1 MAEIYKIYGAEPS
14 PYSVK
19 VRSYFRYKAIPHEW
33 ISRSQERMEE
43 YQALAKLPLIPLVAL
58 PEGGALQDSTPIIE
72 KMEVLYPSPSISPDD
87 PALKFISELIEEYGD
102 EWGNKYMFHYRWWYE
117 PDQIAT
123 GKWLAET
130 MMPNG
135 SEEEKAGGA
144 AMVQTR
150 MVPRISFVGSSEVT
164 KPIIEAS
171 LARTLDLIEAHLQ
184 SRAFLFGGRP
194 AMADFGLYAQLYEAS
209 CDPTAGA
216 IIKGGYPKIMTWI
229 NAMLNPHGEGEFESW
244 AALAPTLL
252 PFLTAEVGGLF
263 LPWSVANA
271 QAIASGAEEFTV
283 ELEGKPFT
291 QGPQKYHAR
300 SLAAIKAKYDA
311 VADRTA
317 LDAILK
323 DAGLLEYFS

>member
-33 ISRSQERMEE
+33 IPRSQERMEE
-43 YQALAKLPLIPLVAL
+43 FQALAKLPLIPLVAL

-72 KMEVLYPSPSISPDD
+72 KMETLYPSPSIYPED
-87 PALKFISELIEEYGD
+87 PALKFISDLIEEYAD
-102 EWGNKYMFHYRWWYE
+102 EWGNKHMFHYRWWYE

-123 GKWLAET
+123 AKWLAET
-130 MMPNG
+130 MLPNG
-135 SEEEKAGGA
+135 SQEERAGIA

-150 MVPRISFVGSSEVT
+150 MVPRISFVGSNEGT
-164 KPIIEAS
+164 KPIIEGS
-171 LARTLDLIEAHLQ
+171 LARELKMIEAHLQ
-184 SRAFLFGGRP
+184 TRSFLFGARP

-216 IIKGGYPKIMTWI
+216 IIKGGFPKVLAWI
-229 NAMLNPHGEGEFESW
+229 KRMLEPQADGEFETW
-244 AALAPTLL
+244 EALAPTLM
-252 PFLTAEVGGLF
+252 PFLSAEVGGLF

-283 ELEGKPFT
+283 ELDGKPFT

-317 LDAILK
+317 LDVILNE
-323 DAGLLEYFS
+323 AGILQYFS